1 MIETF
6 KNKSIRLQ
14 TEETCEETEETKN
27 SRNIITFSKTTGKS
41 KFNIPKIEKEEIE
54 I

>member
-14 TEETCEETEETKN
+14 TEETCEETKETNELTKYYHL
-27 SRNIITFSKTTGKS
+27 FKTTGKS
-41 KFNIPKIEKEEIE
+41 KFNIPKIGKEEIE